1 MLLRTYNWFRT
12 RHEDLFCRFV
22 FSLQISVAMSSSTAA
37 GKKVHVLVKFMDCS
51 VNARAGN
58 FTRESAFTNLLDTS
72 SVAKFTVAYG
82 WKQKKD
88 VNFVSRQVRFQ
99 KTKFKTDAI
108 NYELTF
114 ESNPGLLTF
123 AGAHLYNESL
133 FFCVSRDD
141 CATSSVTE
149 SFLFLFTS
157 ASMML
162 KKWLQS
168 K

>member
-1 MLLRTYNWFRT
+1 MHAQVILLANLHSLTFWTLLPLQSSRLRTAGNRKK
-12 RHEDLFCRFV
+12 
-22 FSLQISVAMSSSTAA
+22 SSTF
-37 GKKVHVLVKFMDCS
+37 K
-51 VNARAGN
+51 RII
-58 FTRESAFTNLLDTS
+58 
-72 SVAKFTVAYG
+72 
-82 WKQKKD
+82 
-88 VNFVSRQVRFQ
+88 FVSRQVRFQ

-123 AGAHLYNESL
+123 AGAHLYNESH

-162 KKWLQS
+162 KNYCNPNKISLNDLKS
-168 K
+168 CRENTSSSEELRSLVTH